1 MSQIYEYTGVVEEV
15 GQTQSFG
22 SNGFTK
28 REIIIGN
35 DVDSTS
41 KYPNPVKFTFKKDNC
56 SLLDGLSKGQRA
68 KVRFAIDGRRWEGP
82 RGVQFF
88 VDLTGLKIEVLNADG
103 SSTEPVPAPA
113 EPDFPDAAGDVDDMP
128 F

>member
-1 MSQIYEYTGVVEEV
+1 MAQIYEYTGVVEDV
-15 GQTQSFG
+15 LATQTFS
-22 SNGFTK
+22 SGFTK
-28 REIIIGN
+28 RDVIIGN

-41 KYPNPVKFTFKKDNC
+41 KYPNPVKFSFKKDNC
-56 SLLDGLSKGQRA
+56 SLLDGIQKGQRC
-68 KVRFAIDGRRWEGP
+68 KVRFAVDGRRWDGP
-82 RGVQFF
+82 KGTQYF

-113 EPDFPDAAGDVDDMP
+113 VPDEMADPGEVDDMP

>member
-1 MSQIYEYTGVVEEV
+1 MAQIYEYTGVVEEV

-56 SLLDGLSKGQRA
+56 SLLDGIGKGQRA
-68 KVRFAIDGRRWEGP
+68 KVRFAIDIQHLVHRTRCS
-82 RGVQFF
+82 V
-88 VDLTGLKIEVLNADG
+88 KADQHIPYLP
-103 SSTEPVPAPA
+103 SARS
-113 EPDFPDAAGDVDDMP
+113 
-128 F
+128 